1 MVAAAAACDVE
12 GEDMLEAIEA
22 VLEGEGIRQ
31 RDRLKAAICGGACK
45 EAGSADVERWE
56 REIRVLVEGNP
67 DLLEEKLNDYGE
79 KFMTLACKHE
89 GNFFAVNFGIEKKP
103 ELVNQ
108 SKGDSGTT
116 PLFTAAYF
124 GNLKLMKL
132 LLSKGACPHQRS
144 TRGNNCSFIHN
155 AIFGAR
161 DAQPTCR
168 RAIYDALL
176 TLIEESQKGLEESP
190 FPPIPFLDANSL
202 KHHIEECPHNGF
214 EDICR
219 HATEDAE
226 LAQRFHSV
234 GLRLIAA
241 MPSERSGPVGAVA
254 HPLSAHSQC
263 SRNSSLDYARSVL
276 EQSTSALELYL
287 QEGSFGKAVTPAL
300 WGGTIP
306 VIGWEAVVIASSGG
320 QPTLQQYVE
329 SQQWDDAN
337 HLGIEW
343 SASAYHPPSKRKGD
357 VGYMM
362 HTLKPKKD
370 GNATSAQAQQ
380 KYLVGERSRSTISV
394 HVYFL
399 YGDDGKR
406 NPDRHFVCVLPAAN
420 TSGKRKA
427 PP

>member
-1 MVAAAAACDVE
+1 MAAAAAACDIE
-12 GEDMLEAIEA
+12 GEDMLEAIAA
-22 VLEGEGIRQ
+22 VLEGEGMRQ
-31 RDRLKAAICGGACK
+31 RGRLEKAICGGACK

-56 REIRVLVEGNP
+56 REIRVLVEGDP

-79 KFMTLACKHE
+79 KFMTLACKRE
-89 GNFFAVNFGIEKKP
+89 GSFFAVNFGIEKKP

-108 SKGDSGTT
+108 SKGDSETT

-144 TRGNNCSFIHN
+144 TRGNCSFIHN

-161 DAQPTCR
+161 DAKTPTRR
-168 RAIYDALL
+168 RAFYDALL

-190 FPPIPFLDANSL
+190 FPPIRFLDANRL
-202 KHHIEECPHNGF
+202 EHHIEECPHNGF
-214 EDICR
+214 EDIRR

-226 LAQRFHSV
+226 LAQRFHSA

-241 MPSERSGPVGAVA
+241 MPSERSGTVGAVA

-263 SRNSSLDYARSVL
+263 SRNYSLEYARSVL
-276 EQSTSALELYL
+276 EQSASVLELYL
-287 QEGSFGKAVTPAL
+287 QEGSFGNAVTSAL
-300 WGGTIP
+300 WGGSIP
-306 VIGWEAVVIASSGG
+306 VVGWEAVVLATSGG

-343 SASAYHPPSKRKGD
+343 SASSYRAPPKEKGD

-380 KYLVGERSRSTISV
+380 KHLAGERSRSTISV
-394 HVYFL
+394 HI
-399 YGDDGKR
+399 
-406 NPDRHFVCVLPAAN
+406 
-420 TSGKRKA
+420 
-427 PP
+427 